1 MVGAQLDNMA
11 ALALVPEHLPAYV
24 RAISGM
30 DVHFCAGCPC
40 YAGEGGE
47 AVLVCY
53 PPDILGDCTDWTPD
67 VANRVRTVVDS
78 AVAAA
83 LALPQVSIRQLT
95 VLAPVRP
102 TAAPADASE
111 ERDSYWALPLPL
123 PTPLPQKVRNMLT
136 SARRLVRVEVGSGPT
151 IWTDEHRQLVR
162 HFCTSH
168 TGLEAGSVFI
178 FENLEGWLGA
188 SADTRV
194 FSARA
199 HDGRLLA
206 SAVGDFTALGTAF
219 YMFAFREPHCPP
231 GVADLLLHHIA
242 LEGSRQGQRLLN
254 LGLGINAGVT
264 FFKKKWGAREL
275 FPLFTMSWQ
284 LPPKRWW
291 QRLLS

>member
-1 MVGAQLDNMA
+1 MVARQVDNMA
-11 ALALVPEHLPAYV
+11 ALAMVPEHLAAYV
-24 RAISGM
+24 QGISGM
-30 DVHFCAGCPC
+30 DVHFCGQCPC
-40 YAGEGGE
+40 YVGQEGE
-47 AVLVCY
+47 AVLVGY
-53 PPDILGDCTDWTPD
+53 PIGHCASWNALEE
-67 VANRVRTVVDS
+67 ARVQAAVDS
-78 AVAAA
+78 AVAEAQN
-83 LALPQVSIRQLT
+83 LSGVRQLT
-95 VLAPVRP
+95 VLAPVQP
-102 TAAPADASE
+102 TALPAQAIVE
-111 ERDSYWALPLPL
+111 KDSYWALPLPL

-136 SARRLVRVEVGSGPT
+136 SARRLVRIEVGRGQTS
-151 IWTDEHRQLVR
+151 WTDEHRRLVR

-178 FENLEGWLGA
+178 FENLEGWFGA
-188 SADTRV
+188 SGDTRV

-275 FPLFTMSWQ
+275 FPLITTSWH
-284 LPPKRWW
+284 LSIKHWW
-291 QRLLS
+291 QRLLP